1 MEISKKTLK
10 YLLGQFVILFIIA
23 SLILLI
29 ILLVFT
35 V

>member
-1 MEISKKTLK
+1 MEISKRTLK
-10 YLLGQFVILFIIA
+10 YLLGQFVILLIIA